1 MAAILLALSASLA
14 WGFADFG
21 AGVGSRRLP
30 VFVVA
35 VVMQSAGFVVAGLA
49 VAVTGESFPSWR
61 QVAWAAF
68 AGLVGVGG
76 LAAFYRGLA
85 VGSMGI
91 VGPISTTAAI
101 VPLAYGLARGERPST
116 LQALGVALA
125 VLGVAG
131 ASLEHVPE
139 TATRRIGAGVGLA
152 LLAAAGFGC
161 SLIGLSRAAPG
172 GIVWAVW
179 IMRVVAV
186 PCMLV
191 LALAF
196 GVRRPSRRMWPLLVG
211 VGIGDTGAT
220 LLALPTRYIRQLGLL
235 KTRER
240 PSISAHGAGTINIY
254 EPVRLTILERFCAVE
269 VMEVPDEVPPLIG
282 QIPLETLDL
291 VIDLCGQRLTGNP
304 AHGGIETLELY

>member
-1 MAAILLALSASLA
+1 VTAILLALGASLA

-35 VVMQSAGFVVAGLA
+35 LVMQSAGLVVAGIA
-49 VAVTGESFPSWR
+49 VAVTGEAFPSWR
-61 QVAWAAF
+61 QVGWAAF

-101 VPLAYGLARGERPST
+101 VPLAYGLARGERPSA
-116 LQALGVALA
+116 LQAAGVALA
-125 VLGVAG
+125 VLGVVG

-139 TATRRIGAGVGLA
+139 TQRRRIGTGVGLA

-172 GIVWAVW
+172 GIAWAVW
-179 IMRVVAV
+179 IMRIVAV
-186 PCMLV
+186 PCML
-191 LALAF
+191 ALTFAL
-196 GVRRPSRRMWPLLVG
+196 GAQRPSPRLWPLLVG
-211 VGIGDTGAT
+211 VGVGDTGAT
-220 LLALPTRYIRQLGLL
+220 LLYAAATTRGLL
-235 KTRER
+235 SVVAVLASLYPVVIVVLARTVLEER
-240 PSISAHGAGTINIY
+240 IARPQLAGVAVALAGVALISAG
-254 EPVRLTILERFCAVE
+254 
-269 VMEVPDEVPPLIG
+269 
-282 QIPLETLDL
+282 
-291 VIDLCGQRLTGNP
+291 
-304 AHGGIETLELY
+304 

>member
-1 MAAILLALSASLA
+1 VTAILLALGASLA
-14 WGFADFG
+14 WGLADFG

-35 VVMQSAGFVVAGLA
+35 LVMQGAGLVVAGVA
-49 VAVTGESFPSWR
+49 VAVTGEAFPSWR

-91 VGPISTTAAI
+91 VGPISTTAAV
-101 VPLAYGLARGERPST
+101 VPLAYGLARGERPSA
-116 LQALGVALA
+116 LQAAGVALA
-125 VLGVAG
+125 VLGVVG

-139 TATRRIGAGVGLA
+139 TQRRRIGAGVGLA

-172 GIVWAVW
+172 GIAWAVW
-179 IMRVVAV
+179 IMRIVAV
-186 PCMLV
+186 PCML
-191 LALAF
+191 ALTFAL
-196 GVRRPSRRMWPLLVG
+196 GARRPSRRLWPLLVG

-220 LLALPTRYIRQLGLL
+220 LLYAAATTRGLL
-235 KTRER
+235 SVVAVLASLYPVVIVVLARTVLDER
-240 PSISAHGAGTINIY
+240 IARPQLAGVAVALAGVALISAG
-254 EPVRLTILERFCAVE
+254 
-269 VMEVPDEVPPLIG
+269 
-282 QIPLETLDL
+282 
-291 VIDLCGQRLTGNP
+291 
-304 AHGGIETLELY
+304 